1 MIEYKL
7 EGRIETNYAGMQQ
20 LVNFYK
26 FASKYNNCWFNL
38 NIENLLWFDANLS
51 SVLFLYCHLLKK
63 NNNLKF
69 FIDYS
74 SLKGD
79 LNVLSRNGFAYHI
92 VEDKKSFVPYDDRET
107 VIPIKAFKVENADSF
122 VTYIDNL
129 LIKHRGLGNIKFKD
143 KERIKSSYFEIFD
156 NVGIHANSTTP
167 VFACGQYF
175 PGKNELKFSLTDF
188 GDGFLYKIAKHTVGK
203 ENIKHAREAIDW
215 AVKGNSSK
223 ENNIKGGNGLKK
235 ILTYCLSSGGSLQIV
250 SDGCYWALEN
260 RAINTFKL
268 NNHTRGT
275 TIHLIF
281 RYITE

>member
-1 MIEYKL
+1 MVEYKL
-7 EGRIETNYAGMQQ
+7 EGRIETNYAGMQK
-20 LVNFYK
+20 LVNFYS
-26 FASKYNNCWFNL
+26 FASKHSNCWFNL
-38 NIENLLWFDANLS
+38 NIENLYWFDANLS

-63 NNNLKF
+63 NNKLKF
-69 FIDYS
+69 FIDYA

-79 LNVLSRNGFAYHI
+79 LNVLSRNGFAYYV
-92 VEDKKSFVPYDDRET
+92 VENKDSFVPYDDRET
-107 VIPIKAFKVENADSF
+107 VIPIKAFKIDDANSF
-122 VTYIDNL
+122 VNYIEQL
-129 LIKHRGLGNIKFKD
+129 LVKHRGLGNVKFSD
-143 KERIKSSYFEIFD
+143 KERIKNSYFEIFD

-175 PGKNELKFSLTDF
+175 PAKNELKFSLTDF
-188 GDGFLYKIAKHTVGK
+188 GDGFLSKIAKHTVGN

-235 ILTYCLSSGGSLQIV
+235 ILTYCFNSGGSLQIV
-250 SDGCYWALEN
+250 SDDCYWALEN
-260 RAINTFKL
+260 RTINTFKVT
-268 NNHTRGT
+268 NHTRGT